1 MGEMNTLVKCG
12 LAGLTV
18 LIALALPVLGQE
30 RAGDV
35 AAGHH
40 LAKTLCSDCHQ
51 VDSDDPLLPTGAPP
65 FADVAALTSTTA
77 LSLRVFLK
85 SNHENMPNYQLT
97 PDQIDGLVEF
107 ILSLKR

>member
-1 MGEMNTLVKCG
+1 MTPLGKGGLGG
-12 LAGLTV
+12 LAA
-18 LIALALPVLGQE
+18 LIALALPVFAQE
-30 RAGDV
+30 PAGEV

-51 VDSDDPLLPTGAPP
+51 VDGNDPLLPTGAPP
-65 FADVAALTSTTA
+65 FADVAKLTSTTA

-97 PDQIDGLVEF
+97 PNQMDILVAF

>member
-1 MGEMNTLVKCG
+1 M
-12 LAGLTV
+12 AGV
-18 LIALALPVLGQE
+18 AALIALALPVLGQDRTGE
-30 RAGDV
+30 V

-51 VDSDDPLLPTGAPP
+51 VDGDDPRLSTGAPP

-97 PDQIDGLVEF
+97 PDQIDTLVEF
-107 ILSLKR
+107 MFSLKP

>member
-1 MGEMNTLVKCG
+1 MCEMSRLGKRGLVG
-12 LAGLTV
+12 LAV
-18 LIALALPVLGQE
+18 LIALTLPAFGQD
-30 RAGDV
+30 RAGNI
-35 AAGHH
+35 AAGHD

-51 VDSDDPLLPTGAPP
+51 VDSNDPLLPTGAPP

-97 PDQIDGLVEF
+97 PDQTNRLVEF

>member
-1 MGEMNTLVKCG
+1 MTALGKSGMAG
-12 LAGLTV
+12 LAALVALT
-18 LIALALPVLGQE
+18 LPVLGQE

-35 AAGHH
+35 VAGNR

-51 VDSDDPLLPTGAPP
+51 VDADDPLLPTGAPP
-65 FADVAALTSTTA
+65 LADVAALTSTTA

-85 SNHENMPNYQLT
+85 SNHETMPNYQLST
-97 PDQIDGLVEF
+97 DQIDRLVEF